1 MEPSEIEE
9 LLVKELG
16 LEEVH
21 VKSEGTHYQV
31 IAVSEQ
37 FAELSRVKQ
46 QQMIY
51 APLNDKIADGTIHA
65 LSIKVFTP
73 ERWRREKL
81 LNMPG

>member
-1 MEPSEIEE
+1 MEPSVIEE
-9 LLVKELG
+9 LLKKELN
-16 LEEVH
+16 LEEVY

-46 QQMIY
+46 QQLIY

-73 ERWRREKL
+73 ERWRREKM
-81 LNMPG
+81 LNMPS

>member
-1 MEPSEIEE
+1 MEPSAVEE
-9 LLVKELG
+9 LLKKELN
-16 LEEVH
+16 LEEVY
-21 VKSEGTHYQV
+21 VKAEGSHYQV

-46 QQMIY
+46 QQLIY
-51 APLNDKIADGTIHA
+51 APLNEQIADGTIHA

-81 LNMPG
+81 LNMPS

>member
-1 MEPSEIEE
+1 MEPSDIEE
-9 LLVKELG
+9 LLTKELG

-21 VKSEGTHYQV
+21 VKAEGTHYQV
-31 IAVSEQ
+31 IAVSEEIAQ
-37 FAELSRVKQ
+37 LSRVKQ